1 MEKFDLESFPT
12 SESAKKMLR
21 YVSGGFYD
29 DSYVGKW
36 LFQVMGVEYDEALAI
51 VMELPDQFFPE
62 TATWGLMYHE
72 IKWGLPAR
80 PDLSYEERRGLICQ
94 RRDYRAPMTP
104 YRMEEL
110 IKTVTSFQVHVADIH
125 DNSLSVRSPLMDIS
139 HPNQFK
145 IVLEGEGNA
154 DLKKIRELV
163 DKVKQSHT
171 VYDLLY
177 LEQSHFGVPVRYA
190 ESVHFQTS
198 FYPRYNLP
206 QLKLSGKWKL
216 NRDRKLSGYDSQETV
231 DLYPVA
237 VRFRAGAK
245 AAVEEV
251 SRIHLLTRAG
261 IPEGIHGGTSLQVRT
276 AADCQAVTSQKIRIQ
291 TKAGESTGERTQVCV
306 QTEAREE
313 ARTRTEITGKSMAGH
328 EAESKEQLR
337 VRASAACT
345 AGVGDITIYNKNRMS
360 GGWKLNGSRKLNGGA
375 EIR

>member
-1 MEKFDLESFPT
+1 MGQNLDLVGTIIPLTRKEAGEMAGIGVLEPVISDERYRLFLRYQLLRNT
-12 SESAKKMLR
+12 SECTYQDLIDGIELLWGYNRIHYREDPEHPAVIIFQTDRMDLDEEDLIEFHPELCIRPAGVGVTLR
-21 YVSGGFYD
+21 KHFGG
-29 DSYVGKW
+29 
-36 LFQVMGVEYDEALAI
+36 
-51 VMELPDQFFPE
+51 
-62 TATWGLMYHE
+62 
-72 IKWGLPAR
+72 
-80 PDLSYEERRGLICQ
+80 SYE
-94 RRDYRAPMTP
+94 
-104 YRMEEL
+104 
-110 IKTVTSFQVHVADIH
+110 
-125 DNSLSVRSPLMDIS
+125 
-139 HPNQFK
+139 
-145 IVLEGEGNA
+145 
-154 DLKKIRELV
+154 
-163 DKVKQSHT
+163 
-171 VYDLLY
+171 
-177 LEQSHFGVPVRYA
+177 VPVRYS
-190 ESVHFQTS
+190 ERIHFRTS

-206 QLKLSGKWKL
+206 QLKLNGKWKL
-216 NRDRKLSGYDSQETV
+216 NGGRKLSGYDSQETV

-313 ARTRTEITGKSMAGH
+313 ARTRTEITVKSMAGH

>member
-190 ESVHFQTS
+190 ESVRFQTS

-206 QLKLSGKWKL
+206 QLKLDGKWKL
-216 NRDRKLSGYDSQETV
+216 NGGRKLSGYDSQETI
-231 DLYPVA
+231 DFYPVS
-237 VRFRAGAK
+237 VRFPMGA
-245 AAVEEV
+245 VSITPEEKT
-251 SRIHLLTRAG
+251 RIYLPFSVGT
-261 IPEGIHGGTSLQVRT
+261 EGDIKTES
-276 AADCQAVTSQKIRIQ
+276 AVTIKTSA
-291 TKAGESTGERTQVCV
+291 AGGV
-306 QTEAREE
+306 
-313 ARTRTEITGKSMAGH
+313 
-328 EAESKEQLR
+328 ESKEQ
-337 VRASAACT
+337 VEIRASAAHSV
-345 AGVGDITIYNKNRMS
+345 GVGDIMIYNKNRLS
-360 GGWKLNGSRKLNGGA
+360 GGWKLSGARKLNGGV

>member
-21 YVSGGFYD
+21 YVSDGFYD

-261 IPEGIHGGTSLQVRT
+261 IPEGIHGGTGLLIRNAVRHQ
-276 AADCQAVTSQKIRIQ
+276 AATGQKIRIRVE
-291 TKAGESTGERTQVCV
+291 TEEAAGEKTQVCV

-313 ARTRTEITGKSMAGH
+313 ARTHMGIAIRSKAGC
-328 EAESKEQLR
+328 EAESKERLR
-337 VRASAACT
+337 VNASAACAAE
-345 AGVGDITIYNKNRMS
+345 AGEIRIYNKNLLG
-360 GGWKLNGSRKLNGGA
+360 GGWKLNGGRKLNGGT
-375 EIR
+375 ETR

>member
-21 YVSGGFYD
+21 YVSDGFYD

-190 ESVHFQTS
+190 ESVRFQTS

-206 QLKLSGKWKL
+206 QLKLDNKWKL
-216 NRDRKLSGYDSQETV
+216 NGGRKLSGYNSQETV
-231 DLYPVA
+231 DFYPVS
-237 VRFRAGAK
+237 VRLRMGPA
-245 AAVEEV
+245 EV
-251 SRIHLLTRAG
+251 SPKEKTRIYLSCGAE
-261 IPEGIHGGTSLQVRT
+261 IEGGVKMRSTTTIRTS
-276 AADCQAVTSQKIRIQ
+276 AADETAS
-291 TKAGESTGERTQVCV
+291 EERVG
-306 QTEAREE
+306 
-313 ARTRTEITGKSMAGH
+313 I
-328 EAESKEQLR
+328 
-337 VRASAACT
+337 RASAAH
-345 AGVGDITIYNKNRMS
+345 AMGVGDITIHNKNLLS
-360 GGWKLNGSRKLNGGA
+360 GGWKLNGGRKLNGGT
-375 EIR
+375 ETR